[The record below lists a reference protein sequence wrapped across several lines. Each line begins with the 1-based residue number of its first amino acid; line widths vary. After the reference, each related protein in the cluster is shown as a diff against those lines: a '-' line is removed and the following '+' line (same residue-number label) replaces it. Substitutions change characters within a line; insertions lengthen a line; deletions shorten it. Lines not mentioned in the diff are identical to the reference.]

1 MKLTTLRQTGQ
12 PDFSKA
18 DMDFVNDLF
27 RELKSC
33 FPAWGVAI
41 KSKAQQDET
50 KRQWVKAFQEN
61 GINTKELVD
70 IGMKE
75 ARKQPTDFF
84 PSTGKFVSW
93 CKPPVHWQ
101 HRAQEK
107 AAQVPKMRWLEDKG
121 SKARIQAAK
130 DKAMKIM
137 RGE

>member
-1 MKLTTLRQTGQ
+1 
-12 PDFSKA
+12 
-18 DMDFVNDLF
+18 MDFVNELF

-75 ARKQPTDFF
+75 ARQQPTDFF
-84 PSTGKFVSW
+84 PSTGKFGSW
-93 CKPPVHWQ
+93 CKPAVQWK
-101 HRAQEK
+101 HRSQEK
-107 AAQVPKMRWLEDKG
+107 A
-121 SKARIQAAK
+121 
-130 DKAMKIM
+130 
-137 RGE
+137 